1 MLLVTNEMTVQ
12 KMIEAMRDT
21 GVDITDGDSLVSTGT
36 LLIGVMLRQMLDAGD
51 ITREQVDGIA
61 AWVARNIPIIV
72 DQYSTP
78 TKTRP
83 Q

>member
-1 MLLVTNEMTVQ
+1 MLVTNETTVQ

-21 GVDITDGDSLVSTGT
+21 GVDITNGDELVSTGT
-36 LLIGVMLRQMLDAGD
+36 LLIAVMLRKMLDGGD

-61 AWVARNIPIIV
+61 QWVARNIPIIV
-72 DQYSTP
+72 DQYAIPS
-78 TKTRP
+78 KTRP

>member
-1 MLLVTNEMTVQ
+1 MLVTNETTIQ

-21 GVDITDGDSLVSTGT
+21 GVDITNGDELVSTGT
-36 LLIGVMLRQMLDAGD
+36 LLIAVMLRKMLDGGD

-61 AWVARNIPIIV
+61 QWVARNIPIIV
-72 DQYSTP
+72 DQYAIPS
-78 TKTRP
+78 KTRP

>member
-1 MLLVTNEMTVQ
+1 MLVTNETTIR

-21 GVDITDGDSLVSTGT
+21 GVDITNGDELVSTGT
-36 LLIGVMLRQMLDAGD
+36 LLIAVMLRKMLDGGD

-61 AWVARNIPIIV
+61 QWVARNIPIIV
-72 DQYSTP
+72 DQYAIPS
-78 TKTRP
+78 KTRP

>member
-1 MLLVTNEMTVQ
+1 MLVTNEATIQRML
-12 KMIEAMRDT
+12 EAMRET
-21 GVDITDGDSLVSTGT
+21 GVDMTNGDELVSTST

-51 ITREQVDGIA
+51 ITRDQVDGIA
-61 AWVARNIPIIV
+61 AWVARNIPLIV

-78 TKTRP
+78 TKTRI

>member
-1 MLLVTNEMTVQ
+1 MLVTNHTTIQRML
-12 KMIEAMRDT
+12 EAMRDT
-21 GVDITDGDSLVSTGT
+21 GVDIESGDELVSTGT